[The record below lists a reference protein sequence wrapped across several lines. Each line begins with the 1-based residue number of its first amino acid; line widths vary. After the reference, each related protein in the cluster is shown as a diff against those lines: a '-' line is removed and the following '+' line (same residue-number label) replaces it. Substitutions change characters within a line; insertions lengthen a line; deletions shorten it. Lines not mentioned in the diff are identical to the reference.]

1 MRPLLRVTFFVFCLL
16 SEVSHSVPA
25 RATRDN
31 PLFDNYY
38 IRIGFKAEKERL
50 NNYAFQIQNSPG
62 SRAVIIVYAESN
74 ATAKSVR
81 AHARWITR
89 YLTKNR
95 GIEVNRIVWRYQ
107 DACGQDE
114 VLLYLFF
121 PNESDP
127 MRYTTCS
134 RSGRPK
140 PPKR

>member
-1 MRPLLRVTFFVFCLL
+1 MPTLL
-16 SEVSHSVPA
+16 SITLLIFCFLAEASHSVSA

-31 PLFDNYY
+31 PLFDRYY

-50 NNYAFQIQNSPG
+50 NNYAFQIQNAAA

-81 AHARWITR
+81 THARWITS

-95 GIEVNRIVWRYQ
+95 GIDVNRVVWRYE
-107 DACGQDE
+107 DACGRDE
-114 VLLYLFF
+114 VLLYVFF

-127 MRYTTCS
+127 MRDTTCS
-134 RSGRPK
+134 GLGHK